1 MFEMKIY
8 CYNKCGVFR
17 EELNPHLPKAHICS
31 HGIDNECSQC
41 PENEKGW
48 MNGLKF
54 KFKPKKYIHHAKY
67 NQ

>member
-1 MFEMKIY
+1 MTTIERVKVVTMMEWGCK
-8 CYNKCGVFR
+8 V
-17 EELNPHLPKAHICS
+17 HTCS
-31 HGIDNECSQC
+31 HNIESECSLC
-41 PENEKGW
+41 CESEKEGW